1 MTRVSFVTW
10 AGGSAAAL
18 VLFCNLLSCS
28 RPSSTAAVS
37 TPPSAGKLGPPA
49 RYDNEKILNVYSW
62 VDYIGPDTVANF
74 EKETG
79 IKVRYDT
86 FDNNEVL
93 ETKLLTGH
101 TSYDVVVPTG
111 NFLER
116 QREAGV
122 YRPLDKE
129 EIPNLAN
136 ADPQIMRWIERYD
149 PGDKY
154 AVPYMWSVTGLAYN
168 VDQVRARLG
177 SNIPDGWALLFD
189 PKYAEKLKDCG
200 ITVVDSAADVVL
212 SAIYYLGRDPLRH
225 DPADLEAASVVLRKI
240 RPFIRYIDPVQEVP
254 DLASGSVCLSLAWQ
268 GDIGQARSR
277 ASEAKM
283 TVNLAFLVPRE
294 GALVSI
300 DTMGIPADAPH
311 PHNAQIW
318 LNYLMRPDV
327 TASITNAIRFPN
339 GNLASL
345 PLLNPDIRN
354 DPVIYPSAA
363 TRERLTPLTA
373 MSAEYARLLTR
384 EWTRFRT
391 GY

>member
-1 MTRVSFVTW
+1 MPRASFITL
-10 AGGSAAAL
+10 AKGSALAVTL
-18 VLFCNLLSCS
+18 LSGLLSCS
-28 RPSSTAAVS
+28 RPPAPATASDVS
-37 TPPSAGKLGPPA
+37 TGKVGSPA

-62 VDYIGPDTVANF
+62 ADYIAPDTTANF

-116 QREAGV
+116 QRAAGV
-122 YRPLDKE
+122 YRPLDKD

-136 ADPQIMRWIERYD
+136 ADPQVMGWIERYD
-149 PGDKY
+149 PGDRY
-154 AVPYMWSVTGLAYN
+154 AVPYMWSVTGLGYN
-168 VDQVRARLG
+168 VDQVKKRLG
-177 SNIPDGWALLFD
+177 PDIPDGWALLFD
-189 PKYAEKLKDCG
+189 PKNAEKLKDCG
-200 ITVVDSAADVVL
+200 ITMVDSAGDVIL

-225 DPADLEAASVVLRKI
+225 DPADLEAASAVLRKI
-240 RPFIRYIDPVQEVP
+240 RPFIRYIDPVQETS
-254 DLASGSVCLSLAWQ
+254 DLANGSVCLSLAWQ
-268 GDIGQARSR
+268 GDVGQARIR

-283 TVNLAFLVPRE
+283 AVNLAFLVPRE
-294 GALVSI
+294 GALVTV
-300 DTMGIPADAPH
+300 DTMAIPADAPH

-327 TASITNAIRFPN
+327 AASITNAIRFPN
-339 GNLASL
+339 GNTAAL
-345 PLLNPDIRN
+345 PLVNPDIRN
-354 DPVIYPSAA
+354 DTVIYPTPA
-363 TRERLTPLTA
+363 TRERLAPVTA

>member
-1 MTRVSFVTW
+1 MARVGIVTL
-10 AGGSAAAL
+10 AGGSALAMAL
-18 VLFCNLLSCS
+18 LSGLLSCS
-28 RPSSTAAVS
+28 RPSDPSTDSEV
-37 TPPSAGKLGPPA
+37 PAGKLGPPA
-49 RYDNEKILNVYSW
+49 RYDSEKILNVYSW
-62 VDYIGPDTVANF
+62 ADYSAPDTVANF

-116 QREAGV
+116 QRTAGV
-122 YRPLDKE
+122 YRPLDKQ

-136 ADPQIMRWIERYD
+136 ADPQVMGWIERYD
-149 PGDKY
+149 PGDRY
-154 AVPYMWSVTGLAYN
+154 AVPYMWSVTGLGYN
-168 VDQVRARLG
+168 VDQVKKRLG
-177 SNIPDGWALLFD
+177 ADIPDGWALIFD
-189 PKYAEKLKDCG
+189 PKNAEKLKDCG
-200 ITVVDSAADVVL
+200 ITMVDSAGDVIL

-240 RPFIRYIDPVQEVP
+240 RPFIRYIDPIQETG
-254 DLASGSVCLSLAWQ
+254 DLANGSVCLSLAWQ
-268 GDIGQARSR
+268 GDIGQARTR

-283 TVNLAFLVPRE
+283 VVNLAFLVPRE
-294 GALVSI
+294 GALVTV

-327 TASITNAIRFPN
+327 TASITNAIHFPN
-339 GNLASL
+339 GSSAAL
-345 PLLNPDIRN
+345 PLVNPGIKN
-354 DPVIYPSAA
+354 DPVIYPTAA
-363 TRERLTPLTA
+363 TRERLAPVTA

>member
-1 MTRVSFVTW
+1 MLRSGFTVV

-18 VLFCNLLSCS
+18 MFLCGLLSCS
-28 RPSSTAAVS
+28 RAPSVATVPQALAE
-37 TPPSAGKLGPPA
+37 KFGPPA
-49 RYDNEKILNVYSW
+49 RYDSEKILNVYSW
-62 VDYIGPDTVANF
+62 ANYIAPDTVANF

-79 IKVRYDT
+79 IKVHYDT

-116 QREAGV
+116 QRGAGV
-122 YRPLDKE
+122 YRPLDKG

-136 ADPQIMRWIERYD
+136 VDPQVMQWIERYD
-149 PGDKY
+149 PGDRY
-154 AVPYMWSVTGLAYN
+154 SVPYMWSVTGLGYN
-168 VDQVRARLG
+168 VDEVKKRLG
-177 SNIPDGWALLFD
+177 PDIPDGWGLLFD
-189 PKYAEKLKDCG
+189 PKNAEKLKDCG
-200 ITVVDSAADVVL
+200 ITVVDSAEDVIL

-225 DPADLEAASVVLRKI
+225 DPADLQAASVVLRKI

-254 DLASGSVCLSLAWQ
+254 DLANGSVCLSLAWQ
-268 GDIGQARSR
+268 GDIGEARSR
-277 ASEAKM
+277 AGEAKIA
-283 TVNLAFLVPRE
+283 VNLAFLVPRE
-294 GALVSI
+294 GALVTV
-300 DTMGIPADAPH
+300 DTMGIPVDAPH

-339 GNLASL
+339 GNLASV
-345 PLLNPDIRN
+345 PLLDADIRN
-354 DPVIYPSAA
+354 DPVIYPAA
-363 TRERLTPLTA
+363 GTRERLAPVTA
-373 MSAEYARLLTR
+373 MSAEYARLVTR